1 MLFGGGVV
9 IGFESFEDG
18 EVDFEVIRL
27 TMLFDEFFELVEALR
42 IKGGVRFSGFRGFAV
57 FRGVRRI
64 AV

>member
-9 IGFESFEDG
+9 IGFEGFEDG

-42 IKGGVRFSGFRGFAV
+42 IEGGVRFSGFRGFVV
-57 FRGVRRI
+57 FRGGRRI
-64 AV
+64 VV